1 MPLKKKTPKAVG
13 FKLFPDHFTRKNQFV
28 MQQLL
33 ADSRVKANES
43 HIVSAVEGFII
54 RHVVSCLMCCVILQ
68 KIVLRRE
75 NYLGVYISKLRADK
89 TGHYLNKSLDDVA
102 VHVDPS
108 AFQCFLEY
116 YDQVYEFYN
125 TCIEGQQVL
134 YLCTCSP
141 ALPRVFNFFAIPHTS
156 TSRYIMSRTRSWPM
170 ITHQTWPLKTF
181 FASWA
186 SMTVSH
192 LPPSI

>member
-1 MPLKKKTPKAVG
+1 
-13 FKLFPDHFTRKNQFV
+13 
-28 MQQLL
+28 
-33 ADSRVKANES
+33 
-43 HIVSAVEGFII
+43 
-54 RHVVSCLMCCVILQ
+54 MCCVISQ

-125 TCIEGQQVL
+125 TCIEGQQV
-134 YLCTCSP
+134 
-141 ALPRVFNFFAIPHTS
+141 
-156 TSRYIMSRTRSWPM
+156 
-170 ITHQTWPLKTF
+170 
-181 FASWA
+181 
-186 SMTVSH
+186 
-192 LPPSI
+192 